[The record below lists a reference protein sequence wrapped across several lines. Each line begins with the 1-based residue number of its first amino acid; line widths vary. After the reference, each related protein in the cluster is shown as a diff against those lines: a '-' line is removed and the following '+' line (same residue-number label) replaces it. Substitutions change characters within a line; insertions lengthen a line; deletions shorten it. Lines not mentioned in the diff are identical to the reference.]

1 MAWTDLNETAE
12 AEQSADRL
20 EISAQ
25 CDDNTHCEADLA
37 LVTHHIM
44 VTVSPVLCTRSLQ
57 SPQFRGRS
65 DCQTDTGEYDCP
77 GHCRSVIILSPVCG
91 RHQIK

>member
-12 AEQSADRL
+12 AEQSVDRL

-65 DCQTDTGEYDCP
+65 D
-77 GHCRSVIILSPVCG
+77 
-91 RHQIK
+91 